1 LPRLRRLRA
10 LVQAAAL
17 GSVVLLAA
25 NAAYLV
31 QLADQARVP
40 ARLLTQVAN
49 LGVFPLGPE
58 AGTVSIEDYCPFGPV
73 EGVVRLA
80 ENLLSGCPASFV
92 GPVTLR
98 NLGVLLS
105 ILALVLL
112 TKKTFCSWLCPF
124 GAVFEGLGALGR
136 KLGLPP
142 WRPGL
147 RLDRRLRRL
156 RHLVLFSLVLLT
168 AWDGTLIF
176 KQVDPFYAL
185 FSLGAE
191 VLAWPAYALL
201 GSLLLGSLFHP
212 GLWCNYL
219 CPLGSAL
226 DPVSRL
232 GRVRVARVA
241 DACTRCGACVGA
253 CPQRIPVPKR
263 QRVTDALCTNCLSCL
278 DACPEPNA
286 LELRLEWKR

>member
-1 LPRLRRLRA
+1 M
-10 LVQAAAL
+10 VQTGAL
-17 GSVVLLAA
+17 GLAFLLSA

-31 QLADQARVP
+31 QFADQAQAP
-40 ARLLTQVAN
+40 TALLTQMASW
-49 LGVFPLGPE
+49 GVFPLGPE

-80 ENLLSGCPASFV
+80 ENLLSGGAASFV
-92 GPVTLR
+92 GPVTVR

-105 ILALVLL
+105 VLVLVLL

-136 KLGLPP
+136 RLRLPL
-142 WRPGL
+142 WRPAR

-156 RHLVLFSLVLLT
+156 RHVMLLSLVVLT
-168 AWDGTLIF
+168 AWAGTLVF
-176 KQVDPFYAL
+176 KQIDPFYAL

-191 VLAWPAYALL
+191 VLPWPAYGLL
-201 GSLLLGSLFHP
+201 AVLLLGALFHP
-212 GLWCNYL
+212 GLWCHYL

-232 GRVRVARVA
+232 GRIRVARVA
-241 DACTRCGACVGA
+241 DSCTRCGACAVA
-253 CPQRIPVPKR
+253 CPQRIPVPR
-263 QRVTDALCTNCLSCL
+263 RERVTDAHCTNCLTCL
-278 DACPEPNA
+278 DACPEPAA
-286 LELRLEWKR
+286 LELRLEWKL